1 MALHPLRQ
9 SSAPVDGRYSEWK
22 ILARSHFAYLFKYV
36 SHRILLFAAIS
47 WLVNLSVYDLNS
59 SILVYTYSLRHDFK
73 VQKIIGV
80 KLVTKRRQPTKSQ
93 RTLGEMVKHR
103 RQTLGLSQR
112 KLAEMLGVKGSHVAY
127 LEMGRR
133 SPSLALLKRLADV
146 LQLDRWQ
153 LFLLAHPEA
162 KSLLSS
168 STTPAPREDPT
179 KAWQRFANTRALRGR
194 YHITPREIQAL
205 KHLSLLGYVLTEL
218 EFLAV
223 LTLIR
228 RPGGG

>member
-1 MALHPLRQ
+1 
-9 SSAPVDGRYSEWK
+9 
-22 ILARSHFAYLFKYV
+22 
-36 SHRILLFAAIS
+36 
-47 WLVNLSVYDLNS
+47 
-59 SILVYTYSLRHDFK
+59 
-73 VQKIIGV
+73 
-80 KLVTKRRQPTKSQ
+80 
-93 RTLGEMVKHR
+93 MVKHR

-146 LQLDRWQ
+146 LQLDQWQ

-179 KAWQRFANTRALRGR
+179 KGWRRLANTRALRGR

>member
-1 MALHPLRQ
+1 MEN
-9 SSAPVDGRYSEWK
+9 SCK
-22 ILARSHFAYLFKYV
+22 FAFRP
-36 SHRILLFAAIS
+36 SFQICITPNFAFAAIA

-59 SILVYTYSLRHDFK
+59 SILVYTFSLRHDFQ

-93 RTLGEMVKHR
+93 KTLGEMVKHR
-103 RQTLGLSQR
+103 RQTLSLSQR
-112 KLAEMLGVKGSHVAY
+112 ALAEMLGVRGSHVAY

-133 SPSLALLKRLADV
+133 RPSLALLKRLADV

-168 STTPAPREDPT
+168 STTPQPLREESRLKRGNDS
-179 KAWQRFANTRALRGR
+179 ANTRALRGEDTISR
-194 YHITPREIQAL
+194 RARFQAL
-205 KHLSLLGYVLTEL
+205 KHLSLLGVRSYRAR